1 MTATSAVCTDKSVL
15 QEGQE
20 GQEERN
26 KSPYLLSLLLMLLAS
41 GWRPNK
47 AQTRALRAY
56 FGGAAASLTA
66 AIRCRQSATADREP
80 TSPSRF
86 RPFSP
91 RTAFPADPLFNMSM
105 ENRCDFVIVHISPTT
120 GSLADHRAVLHPFP
134 PVS

>member
-56 FGGAAASLTA
+56 FGGADWSLTA
-66 AIRCRQSATADREP
+66 ASIRCRHSATACHAWLSARKG
-80 TSPSRF
+80 SKRVGS
-86 RPFSP
+86 
-91 RTAFPADPLFNMSM
+91 NSM
-105 ENRCDFVIVHISPTT
+105 YSW
-120 GSLADHRAVLHPFP
+120 S
-134 PVS
+134 